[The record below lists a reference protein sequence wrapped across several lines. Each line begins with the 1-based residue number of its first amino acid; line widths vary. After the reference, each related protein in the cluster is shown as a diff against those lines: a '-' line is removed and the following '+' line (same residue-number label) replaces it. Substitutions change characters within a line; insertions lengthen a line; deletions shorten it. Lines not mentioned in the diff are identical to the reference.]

1 VNDLMSNYN
10 ELENIIGYDFKNK
23 DLLTEAL
30 THRSYLNENTKWPL
44 PHNERLEYLGD
55 AVLELVV
62 TEALFK
68 NYPDA
73 AEGKMTVLRAALV
86 NYQILAIIGGEIR
99 LEEFILMS
107 KGERGGSPKAKEV
120 ILANAME
127 ALVGALY
134 LDGGMGSAQ
143 KFIEKFILSHLKE
156 VLETGSYK
164 DAKSELQELIQ
175 DKIKVTPS
183 YKVLEETGPAHER
196 QFKIG
201 VYFGNDLIAEGRG
214 ASKQEGEVEAAKEAL
229 KEFKK

>member
-1 VNDLMSNYN
+1 MTNNYN

-55 AVLELVV
+55 AVLELIV

-127 ALVGALY
+127 ALVGSLY
-134 LDGGMGSAQ
+134 MDGGIDSAR
-143 KFIEKFILSHLKE
+143 KFIDKFILSHLKE

-201 VYFGNDLIAEGRG
+201 VYFGNDLIAEGKG
-214 ASKQEGEVEAAKEAL
+214 ASKQEAEVEAAKEAL
-229 KEFKK
+229 KQYKIGL

>member
-1 VNDLMSNYN
+1 MTNNYN

-55 AVLELVV
+55 AVLELIV

-127 ALVGALY
+127 ALVGSLY
-134 LDGGMGSAQ
+134 MDGGIDSAR
-143 KFIEKFILSHLKE
+143 KFIDKFILSHLKE

-201 VYFGNDLIAEGRG
+201 VYFGNDLIAEGKG
-214 ASKQEGEVEAAKEAL
+214 ASKQEAEVEAAKEAL
-229 KEFKK
+229 KKYKIGL

>member
-1 VNDLMSNYN
+1 MTNNYG

-55 AVLELVV
+55 AVLELIV

-127 ALVGALY
+127 ALVGSLY
-134 LDGGMGSAQ
+134 LDGGIYNAQ
-143 KFIEKFILSHLKE
+143 KFIDKFILSHLKE

-164 DAKSELQELIQ
+164 DAKSELQEMIQ
-175 DKIKVTPS
+175 DKMKITPS
-183 YKVLEETGPAHER
+183 YRVLEESGPAHER

-229 KEFKK
+229 KEFKS

>member
-1 VNDLMSNYN
+1 MANNYN

-86 NYQILAIIGGEIR
+86 NYQILAKIGGEIR

-127 ALVGALY
+127 ALVGSLY
-134 LDGGMGSAQ
+134 LDGGIDNAR
-143 KFIEKFILSHLKE
+143 KFIDRFILSHLKE
-156 VLETGSYK
+156 VLETGSYR
-164 DAKSELQELIQ
+164 DAKSELQEMIQ

-214 ASKQEGEVEAAKEAL
+214 ASKQEAEVEAAKEAL
-229 KEFKK
+229 KHYKLM

>member
-1 VNDLMSNYN
+1 MNNYD

-23 DLLTEAL
+23 NLLTEAL
-30 THRSYLNENTKWPL
+30 THRSYLNEDTKWHL

-73 AEGKMTVLRAALV
+73 PEGRMTVLRAALV
-86 NYQILAIIGGEIR
+86 NYQILARIGGEIR

-127 ALVGALY
+127 ALVGSLY
-134 LDGGMGSAQ
+134 LDGGIGAAQ
-143 KFIEKFILSHLKE
+143 KFIDKFILSHLKE
-156 VLETGSYK
+156 VLETGSYR

-201 VYFGNDLIAEGRG
+201 VYFGNDLIAEGEG

-229 KEFKK
+229 KEFKIGL

>member
-1 VNDLMSNYN
+1 MNNYN

-23 DLLTEAL
+23 DFLTEAL
-30 THRSYLNENTKWPL
+30 THRSYLNENTKWHL

-86 NYQILAIIGGEIR
+86 NYQILAKIGGEIR

-134 LDGGMGSAQ
+134 LDGGIDSAQ
-143 KFIEKFILSHLKE
+143 KFIDKFILSHLKE
-156 VLETGSYK
+156 VLETGSYR

-183 YKVLEETGPAHER
+183 YRVLEEVGPAHER

-201 VYFGNDLIAEGRG
+201 VYFSNDLIAEGKG

-229 KEFKK
+229 KHYKLGL